1 MITKQLN
8 ELRKRGLPESASLL
22 QESYAISIMQRT
34 GCNYIE
40 AKKKELSI
48 RKSILKNK

>member
-1 MITKQLN
+1 MITKQLK

-34 GCNYIE
+34 GCNYKE

-48 RKSILKNK
+48 KSSILKNK